1 MMGVITQKVGIIR
14 QESGILLL
22 KNEITKLKNEIIT
35 QMMGIIR
42 QEIGILLLKNDII
55 TLKIQITR
63 QKIEGGIDRQMYRE
77 PKTHGRGHSFIVIA
91 RSRKGLFRVV
101 SFTGDE
107 AICPFYYGFR
117 FTGCH
122 TQQ

>member
-1 MMGVITQKVGIIR
+1 MI
-14 QESGILLL
+14 
-22 KNEITKLKNEIIT
+22 
-35 QMMGIIR
+35 GIIR
-42 QEIGILLLKNDII
+42 QEIGILLLKNEFI
-55 TLKIQITR
+55 TLMIQITR
-63 QKIEGGIDRQMYRE
+63 QKIEGGMTGRCFGSQERMEEAIRLSSLRE
-77 PKTHGRGHSFIVIA
+77 AEKIYFGII
-91 RSRKGLFRVV
+91 